1 MLRARSLISLQPAS
15 RQSLSSIF
23 LTGLLSAALNPKP
36 GLFVLALIPQFVDP
50 ARGSV
55 SVQML
60 VYGVW
65 FAALTA
71 LGFALMGIF
80 ATGLSRYLYRR
91 PRLVNGLKWAQASPS
106 LRLASRLRR

>member
-1 MLRARSLISLQPAS
+1 MLA
-15 RQSLSSIF
+15 F
-23 LTGLLSAALNPKP
+23 
-36 GLFVLALIPQFVDP
+36 IPQFVDP

-80 ATGLSRYLYRR
+80 ATGLSRYLYRQ